1 MEYRELGGT
10 GLVVSRLCFGVL
22 TVGPLQANLPLP
34 EASSIIRRALALG
47 VNFFDTAQL
56 YKTYPHIRQALNGFS
71 GVVHIASKSYAY
83 TYEGMRQSVE
93 EARQALGMDRV
104 SVFMLHEQESALT
117 LRGHRPALEYLLEAK
132 ARGLIGAVGVSTH
145 AVAAVRA
152 ATLMPEIDVIHPL
165 INRAGI
171 GILDGAADEML
182 AAIKE
187 AKGAGKGIYTMKPLG
202 GGHLMQ
208 GAAAAFDFLLQ
219 QPEIDAVAVGMKSV
233 AEVELNARYFSG
245 SRHEDEADLAAL
257 QARVAAQPRTL
268 HVEEWC
274 EGCGRCVEACPQ
286 GAIKVAGGRAAS
298 DPARCVLCGYCGAA
312 CPQFAIKII

>member
-56 YKTYPHIRQALNGFS
+56 YKTYPHIRQALKGFS

-152 ATLMPEIDVIHPL
+152 AALMPEIDLIHPL

-208 GAAAAFDFLLQ
+208 GAAAAFDFLLR

-245 SRHEDEADLAAL
+245 SRYEDEADLAAL
-257 QARVAAQPRTL
+257 QAQVAAQPRVL

-274 EGCGRCVEACPQ
+274 EGCGRCGEACPQ
-286 GAIKVAGGRAAS
+286 GAIKVSGGRAAS